1 MNHVLLTSLGDGDRL
16 PILGGS
22 TVRPFSLIAEGDGR
36 GGRLPSGV
44 GGSDPVQPPPA
55 VAASC

>member
-22 TVRPFSLIAEGDGR
+22 TARPFGLIAEGDGR
-36 GGRLPSGV
+36 GGGCEAVWVGPIPS
-44 GGSDPVQPPPA
+44 SPPPA